1 MLYDINLRIT
11 YTYEVPVSGGRH
23 VVRVLPVSLPD
34 RQRLV
39 AGTVTCTPTP
49 EERRDSGDFF
59 GNPSTSILFRK
70 QHEKLVIRSSFG
82 IINAGRNS
90 A

>member
-39 AGTVTCTPTP
+39 AGTVTCTPGP
-49 EERRDSGDFF
+49 ERTQG
-59 GNPSTSILFRK
+59 
-70 QHEKLVIRSSFG
+70 QHRFLRQSLHVDPVSQ
-82 IINAGRNS
+82 A